1 MRIGYYI
8 SGAGHVGLI
17 LWMFFGNMFNTP
29 PQSFEVTEVS
39 VISGAEFEA
48 MMAGV
53 QTPEVTTDVA
63 MPAPA
68 LPPEVVQPPE
78 SRPDPTP
85 PPPTPQVTETPPPD
99 AVPEQ
104 PEPLPQQAEAEVSDE
119 APVIAPPP
127 QEEVVLA
134 PETSDQPVPQAADRV
149 APEPVAAPEP
159 DTQVSDSVTEEVVQD
174 DNAEVVREE
183 TEGGAPE
190 EATTRIVTEAMEPPS
205 AAPTTSIRPRTRP
218 ARPDPAPE
226 PAPVAETPRAPASQQ
241 PAPEQQAQEQ
251 PDSTADAVAEA
262 LAQALAGGA
271 ASPAAGGQSGPPMTS
286 GERDALRVAVQQCW
300 NVGSLSSEA
309 LRTTVVVAV
318 SMTEDGRPQPETL
331 RMQGYEGGSAE
342 AARQAFESARR
353 AIIRCGANGFN
364 LPRDKYDQWRDIEM
378 TFNPE
383 NMRIR

>member
-8 SGAGHVGLI
+8 SGAGHIGLI
-17 LWMFFGNMFNTP
+17 LWMFFGEMFNTP

-39 VISGAEFEA
+39 VISGAEFDA

-68 LPPEVVQPPE
+68 LPAEVVPPAE

-85 PPPTPQVTETPPPD
+85 PTPPEPQVTEAPQSDPVPQQPD
-99 AVPEQ
+99 
-104 PEPLPQQAEAEVSDE
+104 PLPQRAEAEVSDE

-127 QEEVVLA
+127 QEEVVLS
-134 PETSDQPVPQAADRV
+134 PNISDRPVPRPSERV

-159 DTQVSDSVTEEVVQD
+159 DTQVSDSVTEEVVSD
-174 DNAEVVREE
+174 EEAEVVREE

-190 EATTRIVTEAMEPPS
+190 EATTRIVTEAMEEPS

-218 ARPDPAPE
+218 ARPE
-226 PAPVAETPRAPASQQ
+226 PAPVAETPQE
-241 PAPEQQAQEQ
+241 PAPQQQAQEQ
-251 PDSTADAVAEA
+251 PAPQSDSTADAVADA
-262 LAQALAGGA
+262 LRQALEGGA

-286 GERDALRVAVQQCW
+286 GERDALRLAVQQCW

-318 SMTEDGRPQPETL
+318 SMSEDARPMGDTL
-331 RMQGYEGGSAE
+331 RMLSYDGGSAE
-342 AARQAFESARR
+342 AARQAYESARR

-364 LPRDKYDQWRDIEM
+364 LPRDKYAQWRDIEM

>member
-1 MRIGYYI
+1 VRVGYYI
-8 SGAGHVGLI
+8 SGAGHIALI
-17 LWMFFGNMFNTP
+17 LWVFFGNVFNTP

-48 MMAGV
+48 LMAGV

-63 MPAPA
+63 MPAPE
-68 LPPEVVQPPE
+68 LPAAEAPPVE
-78 SRPDPTP
+78 RQPDPTP
-85 PPPTPQVTETPPPD
+85 PPPAPQVTEAPEADPVPQQPD
-99 AVPEQ
+99 
-104 PEPLPQQAEAEVSDE
+104 PLPQQAEAEVSDE
-119 APVIAPPP
+119 APLMAPPP

-134 PETSDQPVPQAADRV
+134 PNVSDRPVPRPAERV

-159 DTQVSDSVTEEVVQD
+159 DTQVSDAVTEEVVID
-174 DNAEVVREE
+174 DTAEVVREE

-190 EATTRIVTEAMEPPS
+190 EATTRIVTEAMEDPS
-205 AAPTTSIRPRTRP
+205 SAPTTSVRPRTRP
-218 ARPDPAPE
+218 ARPE
-226 PAPVAETPRAPASQQ
+226 PAPVAETPRE
-241 PAPEQQAQEQ
+241 PAPQQQAQRQPEAQPAEAQ
-251 PDSTADAVAEA
+251 PDQTADAVNDA
-262 LAQALAGGA
+262 LRQALEGGA

-286 GERDALRVAVQQCW
+286 GERDGLRVAVQQCW

-318 SMTEDGRPQPETL
+318 SMTEDGKPQPESL
-331 RMQGYEGGSAE
+331 RMLGFEGGTEA

-353 AIIRCGANGFN
+353 AIIRCGANGFS
-364 LPRDKYDQWRDIEM
+364 LPRDKYEQWRNIEM

>member
-8 SGAGHVGLI
+8 SGAGHIGLI
-17 LWMFFGNMFNTP
+17 LFALFGGMFNTP
-29 PQSFEVTEVS
+29 PRSVEITEVS
-39 VISGAEFEA
+39 VFSGAEFEA
-48 MMAGV
+48 MMQGV

-63 MPAPA
+63 MPAPE
-68 LPPEVVQPPE
+68 LPAEVTQPTE
-78 SRPDPTP
+78 SQPDPTP
-85 PPPTPQVTETPPPD
+85 VPPAPQVTEAPPPD
-99 AVPEQ
+99 PVPQQ

-119 APVIAPPP
+119 APLIAPPP

-134 PETSDQPVPQAADRV
+134 PNTSDRPVPRPAERV

-159 DTQVSDSVTEEVVQD
+159 DTQVSDAVTEEVVPD
-174 DNAEVVREE
+174 EAAEVVREE

-190 EATTRIVTEAMEPPS
+190 EATTRIVTEAMEDPS
-205 AAPTTSIRPRTRP
+205 AAPTTSVRPRTRP
-218 ARPDPAPE
+218 ARPE
-226 PAPVAETPRAPASQQ
+226 PAPVAETPPAPAPQ
-241 PAPEQQAQEQ
+241 QQAQPQ
-251 PDSTADAVAEA
+251 PAETPSTADAVNDA
-262 LAQALAGGA
+262 LRQALEGGA

-331 RMQGYEGGSAE
+331 RMLGHEGGSAD

-364 LPRDKYDQWRDIEM
+364 LPRDKYDQWREIEM

>member
-1 MRIGYYI
+1 VRTGYII
-8 SGAGHVGLI
+8 SGAGHIALI
-17 LWMFFGNMFNTP
+17 LWIFFGDVFDTP

-63 MPAPA
+63 MPAPE
-68 LPPEVVQPPE
+68 LPAEQAPPVD
-78 SRPDPTP
+78 SQPDPTP
-85 PPPTPQVTETPPPD
+85 PPPAPQVTEAPAADP
-99 AVPEQ
+99 VPQQ
-104 PEPLPQQAEAEVSDE
+104 PEPLPQQVEAEVSDE
-119 APVIAPPP
+119 APLIAPPP

-134 PETSDQPVPQAADRV
+134 PRVSDRPVPRPAERV
-149 APEPVAAPEP
+149 APQPVEAPAP
-159 DTQVSDSVTEEVVQD
+159 DTQVSDAVTEEVVID
-174 DNAEVVREE
+174 DTAEVVREE

-190 EATTRIVTEAMEPPS
+190 EATTRIVTEAMEEAS
-205 AAPTTSIRPRTRP
+205 AAPTTSVRPRTRP
-218 ARPDPAPE
+218 ARPE
-226 PAPVAETPRAPASQQ
+226 PAPVAEAPPAPAPERPQQ
-241 PAPEQQAQEQ
+241 PAERQ
-251 PDSTADAVAEA
+251 PDRTADAVNDA
-262 LAQALAGGA
+262 LRQALEGGA

-318 SMTEDGRPQPETL
+318 SMTEDGRPMAESL
-331 RMQGYEGGSAE
+331 RMLGFDGGSAE

-353 AIIRCGANGFN
+353 AIIRCGANGFS
-364 LPRDKYDQWRDIEM
+364 LPRDKYEQWRNIEM

>member
-8 SGAGHVGLI
+8 SGAGHIALI
-17 LWMFFGNMFNTP
+17 LWIFFGNVFDTP

-48 MMAGV
+48 LMAGV

-63 MPAPA
+63 MPAPE
-68 LPPEVVQPPE
+68 LPAAEAPPVE
-78 SRPDPTP
+78 SQPDPTP
-85 PPPTPQVTETPPPD
+85 PPPAPQVTEAPAADPVPQQPD
-99 AVPEQ
+99 
-104 PEPLPQQAEAEVSDE
+104 PLPQQAEAEVIDE
-119 APVIAPPP
+119 APVMAPPP

-134 PETSDQPVPQAADRV
+134 PNVSNRPVPRPAERV
-149 APEPVAAPEP
+149 APQPVEAPAP
-159 DTQVSDSVTEEVVQD
+159 DTQVSDAVTEEVVID
-174 DNAEVVREE
+174 DTAEVVREE

-190 EATTRIVTEAMEPPS
+190 EATTRIVTEAMEDPS
-205 AAPTTSIRPRTRP
+205 SAPTTSVRPRTRP
-218 ARPDPAPE
+218 ARPE
-226 PAPVAETPRAPASQQ
+226 PAPVAETPRE
-241 PAPEQQAQEQ
+241 PAPQQQAQRPAEPQ
-251 PDSTADAVAEA
+251 PAQTADAVNDA
-262 LAQALAGGA
+262 LRQAMESGA

-318 SMTEDGRPQPETL
+318 SMTEDGKPQPESL
-331 RMQGYEGGSAE
+331 RMLGFEGGTEA
-342 AARQAFESARR
+342 AARQAYESARR
-353 AIIRCGANGFN
+353 AIIRCGANGFS
-364 LPRDKYDQWRDIEM
+364 LPRDKYEQWRDIEM

>member
-8 SGAGHVGLI
+8 SGAGHIAVI
-17 LWMFFGNMFNTP
+17 LWVFFGDVFNAP

-53 QTPEVTTDVA
+53 QTPDVTTDVA
-63 MPAPA
+63 MPAPE
-68 LPPEVVQPPE
+68 LPAEAAPPVE

-85 PPPTPQVTETPPPD
+85 PPTEPQVTEAPPADPVPQQPD
-99 AVPEQ
+99 
-104 PEPLPQQAEAEVSDE
+104 PLPQQADADVSDE

-134 PETSDQPVPQAADRV
+134 PNISDRPVPRPAERV

-159 DTQVSDSVTEEVVQD
+159 DTQVSDSVTEEVVID

-190 EATTRIVTEAMEPPS
+190 EATTRIVTEAMEEAS

-218 ARPDPAPE
+218 ARPDPAP
-226 PAPVAETPRAPASQQ
+226 VAETPRE
-241 PAPEQQAQEQ
+241 PAPQQQAQERPAPQ
-251 PDSTADAVAEA
+251 PDSTADAVNDA
-262 LAQALAGGA
+262 LRQALEGGA

-318 SMTEDGRPQPETL
+318 SMTEDGRPVAESL
-331 RMQGYEGGSAE
+331 RMLGHEGGSAD
-342 AARQAFESARR
+342 AARQAYESARR

-364 LPRDKYDQWRDIEM
+364 LPRDKYDQWREIEM

>member
-8 SGAGHVGLI
+8 SGAGHIGLI
-17 LWMFFGNMFNTP
+17 LWMFFGGMFNTP

-63 MPAPA
+63 MPAPELLA
-68 LPPEVVQPPE
+68 EEVPPTE
-78 SRPDPTP
+78 SQPDPTP
-85 PPPTPQVTETPPPD
+85 PPAEPQVTEAPPADP
-99 AVPEQ
+99 VPQQ

-134 PETSDQPVPQAADRV
+134 PNTSDRPVPRPAERV

-159 DTQVSDSVTEEVVQD
+159 DTQVADSVTEEVVPD
-174 DNAEVVREE
+174 EAAEVVREE

-190 EATTRIVTEAMEPPS
+190 EATTRIVTEAMEEPS

-218 ARPDPAPE
+218 ARPE
-226 PAPVAETPRAPASQQ
+226 PAPVAETPRE
-241 PAPEQQAQEQ
+241 PAPQQQAQEQ
-251 PDSTADAVAEA
+251 PAQQPDRTADAVNDA
-262 LAQALAGGA
+262 LRQALEGGA

-331 RMQGYEGGSAE
+331 RMLSHDGGSAE

-353 AIIRCGANGFN
+353 AIIRCGANGFS

>member
-8 SGAGHVGLI
+8 SGAGHIGLI
-17 LWMFFGNMFNTP
+17 MLILFGGMFNTP

-39 VISGAEFEA
+39 VISGAEFDA
-48 MMAGV
+48 MMQGV
-53 QTPEVTTDVA
+53 QTPDVTTDVA
-63 MPAPA
+63 MPAPE
-68 LPPEVVQPPE
+68 LPAEQAPPVE
-78 SRPDPTP
+78 SQPDPTP
-85 PPPTPQVTETPPPD
+85 PPPAPQVTEAPETDPVPQQPD
-99 AVPEQ
+99 
-104 PEPLPQQAEAEVSDE
+104 PLPQQAEAEVSDE

-127 QEEVVLA
+127 QEEVVLS
-134 PETSDQPVPQAADRV
+134 PTISDRPVPRPSERV
-149 APEPVAAPEP
+149 APEPVAPPEP
-159 DTQVSDSVTEEVVQD
+159 DTQVSDAVTEEVVPD
-174 DNAEVVREE
+174 EAAEVVREE

-190 EATTRIVTEAMEPPS
+190 EATTRIVTEAMEEPS

-218 ARPDPAPE
+218 ARPAPLAETPPADPAP
-226 PAPVAETPRAPASQQ
+226 A
-241 PAPEQQAQEQ
+241 QQAQEQ
-251 PDSTADAVAEA
+251 PEAQPDQTADAVNDA
-262 LAQALAGGA
+262 LRQALEGGA

-318 SMTEDGRPQPETL
+318 SMTEDGRPQSESL
-331 RMQGYEGGSAE
+331 RMLGFEGGTEA

-353 AIIRCGANGFN
+353 AIIRCGANGFS
-364 LPRDKYDQWRDIEM
+364 LPRDKYDQWREIEM